1 MFLLKKTYWYLEFAG
16 FGIACHLGVLTDI
29 PTIGVAKT
37 LFHVD
42 GIERDS
48 KHADQVKHRNT
59 INQTIASNLQNYK

>member
-1 MFLLKKTYWYLEFAG
+1 MINFPFSIYKFCLNECFIIG

-42 GIERDS
+42 GIEKTPDYIE
-48 KHADQVKHRNT
+48 KVE
-59 INQTIASNLQNYK
+59 